1 MVVLAGTCGREALLT
16 DYVIAEKVS
25 AFGILLMIAVYISSS
40 SSCLATLY
48 GTPRVL
54 QSIASEN
61 VIPSIAPLAEGKG
74 PNKVPVKALL
84 CISAISLV
92 FVIIG
97 GVNRLATLTTMP
109 FLITYAGIE
118 YSYFALCQQ
127 FDINQRRLQTY
138 KAQGPQSPT
147 FDKTQ
152 RNGGVDNK
160 RKESV
165 ANSSIASDA
174 DAASV
179 DSAGE
184 IIPERKGRDEDFEAL
199 LEKYSI
205 DEIEEKPKHFYSYFC
220 NRWLS
225 IFGFFIKVVMMFL
238 INWAFCLFSIGSCF
252 LIWWYVGHT
261 APKGINPG
269 IAAEFTLLG
278 YLRRVFAMITGKQ
291 LPIPK
296 EDQIIVTPMNPGILT
311 KSSQL
316 NDVNS
321 DFASR
326 SKFHQTEANTVESSQ
341 FQK

>member
-1 MVVLAGTCGREALLT
+1 M
-16 DYVIAEKVS
+16 
-25 AFGILLMIAVYISSS
+25 
-40 SSCLATLY
+40 
-48 GTPRVL
+48 
-54 QSIASEN
+54 
-61 VIPSIAPLAEGKG
+61 
-74 PNKVPVKALL
+74 
-84 CISAISLV
+84 
-92 FVIIG
+92 
-97 GVNRLATLTTMP
+97 ATLTTMP

-160 RKESV
+160 VCDLCAYSVPNINKPIMLLLQRKESV

-225 IFGFFIKVVMMFL
+225 IFGVRH
-238 INWAFCLFSIGSCF
+238 G
-252 LIWWYVGHT
+252 
-261 APKGINPG
+261 
-269 IAAEFTLLG
+269 
-278 YLRRVFAMITGKQ
+278 
-291 LPIPK
+291 
-296 EDQIIVTPMNPGILT
+296 
-311 KSSQL
+311 
-316 NDVNS
+316 
-321 DFASR
+321 
-326 SKFHQTEANTVESSQ
+326 
-341 FQK
+341 

>member
-1 MVVLAGTCGREALLT
+1 MLL
-16 DYVIAEKVS
+16 
-25 AFGILLMIAVYISSS
+25 
-40 SSCLATLY
+40 
-48 GTPRVL
+48 
-54 QSIASEN
+54 Q
-61 VIPSIAPLAEGKG
+61 
-74 PNKVPVKALL
+74 
-84 CISAISLV
+84 
-92 FVIIG
+92 
-97 GVNRLATLTTMP
+97 
-109 FLITYAGIE
+109 
-118 YSYFALCQQ
+118 
-127 FDINQRRLQTY
+127 
-138 KAQGPQSPT
+138 
-147 FDKTQ
+147 
-152 RNGGVDNK
+152 

-225 IFGFFIKVVMMFL
+225 IFGVKHQQIMLFCSSLIIYITFQFFIKVVMMFL

-278 YLRRVFAMITGKQ
+278 YLRRVFAMITG
-291 LPIPK
+291 
-296 EDQIIVTPMNPGILT
+296 
-311 KSSQL
+311 
-316 NDVNS
+316 
-321 DFASR
+321 
-326 SKFHQTEANTVESSQ
+326 
-341 FQK
+341 